1 MFSFFKRFKGSKES
15 DNAPEES
22 QTAPETST
30 LDAEE
35 APAPVAPAAPRPAA
49 APVRVETPP
58 VAAQPAIEPEP
69 EPEAFAL
76 EETVEIVPPPL
87 PDAGAKRSWLTRLK
101 TGLSKTS
108 SNLTG
113 IFVGTKIDEDLYD

>member
-22 QTAPETST
+22 QTAPEGSS
-30 LDAEE
+30 LDAAVE

-49 APVRVETPP
+49 APVRVETPS
-58 VAAQPAIEPEP
+58 VAAPSAIEPEP

-87 PDAGAKRSWLTRLK
+87 PDASATRSWLTPLK
-101 TGLSKTS
+101 TGF
-108 SNLTG
+108 SNN
-113 IFVGTKIDEDLYD
+113 I